1 MTDGIG
7 ETDGRHQRTIYQAL
21 SHHRRR
27 QILDVVVTCNHS
39 ITDTELAERVL
50 EGCSSTDDSIQ
61 RLLVDLRH
69 VHLPILDD
77 VGLLEWERAN
87 NTLTLTEQLSESTL
101 TSLLEAAD
109 ALGDEQLALVTHSRR
124 RRVLSTTRERSSP
137 VSISELVDDLL
148 EAEHDGSEAA
158 NTPAR
163 RRELRLS
170 LAHTHL
176 PRLDDADFLAFDPAD
191 DTVTFDGHD
200 DGSTTQLTA
209 KHSRVLFTAPS
220 LT

>member
-1 MTDGIG
+1 MIDGIG

-27 QILDVVVTCNHS
+27 QILKVVVTCNHS

-50 EGCSSTDDSIQ
+50 EESTDDSIQ

-109 ALGDEQLALVTHSRR
+109 ALGDERLDLVTDSRR
-124 RRVLSTTRERSSP
+124 RQILSTARERSSP
-137 VSISELVDDLL
+137 VSVSELVDDLL
-148 EAEHDGSEAA
+148 EAEDDASEA
-158 NTPAR
+158 TSIPTH

-170 LAHTHL
+170 LSHTHL
-176 PRLDDADFLAFDPAD
+176 PLLDDADFLAFDPAD
-191 DTVTFDGHD
+191 DTVTFHGHD
-200 DGSTTQLTA
+200 DGSPTQLTA
-209 KHSRVLFTAPS
+209 EHSRVLLTAPS